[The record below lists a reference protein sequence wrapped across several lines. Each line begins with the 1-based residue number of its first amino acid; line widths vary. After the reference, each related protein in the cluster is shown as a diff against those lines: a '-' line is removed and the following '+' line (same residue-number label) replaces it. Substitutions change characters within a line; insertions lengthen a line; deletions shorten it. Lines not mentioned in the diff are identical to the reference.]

1 MSEVPDER
9 YDIDM
14 TEKSSNGKLE
24 EYVCRILSITLLNMY
39 Y

>member
-9 YDIDM
+9 SDIDM

-24 EYVCRILSITLLNMY
+24 EYVCRILYITLLNMY